1 MNCIREEIFQS
12 TLLQEERHSNS
23 AMFAIWYIFQ
33 STLLQEERPWSGRVH
48 QSHFLFQSTLLQEER
63 LCRETAPSMEV
74 IYFNPRSYK
83 RSDVSQQIDTST
95 PYDFNPRSYK
105 RSDSHTIYFPYKIYY
120 FNPRSY
126 KRSDVVRAKEHNVCS
141 EFQSTL
147 LQEERP
153 ADLIPFLLILII
165 SIHAPTRGATQFA
178 PFFPLYIVFQST
190 LLQEERRCLSFYIA
204 ARYRI
209 SIHAP
214 TRGAT
219 AKMHNNPY
227 TYL

>member
-1 MNCIREEIFQS
+1 
-12 TLLQEERHSNS
+12 
-23 AMFAIWYIFQ
+23 
-33 STLLQEERPWSGRVH
+33 
-48 QSHFLFQSTLLQEER
+48 
-63 LCRETAPSMEV
+63 MEV

-153 ADLIPFLLILII
+153 ATPVAVLCIDLFQSTLLQEERPPSSVLSAYFSNFNPRSYKRSDGISEVQAVVYCII
-165 SIHAPTRGATQFA
+165 SIHAPTRGATRR
-178 PFFPLYIVFQST
+178 PDTVFVDIDHFNPRSYK
-190 LLQEERRCLSFYIA
+190 RSDSICSIFSAIYC
-204 ARYRI
+204 I

-219 AKMHNNPY
+219 LSLFLHRRQI
-227 TYL
+227 